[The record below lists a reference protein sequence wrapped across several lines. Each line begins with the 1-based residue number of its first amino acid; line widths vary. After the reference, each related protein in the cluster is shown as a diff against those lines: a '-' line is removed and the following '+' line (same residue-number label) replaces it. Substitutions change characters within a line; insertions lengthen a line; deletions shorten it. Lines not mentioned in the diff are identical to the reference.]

1 MHKWVFGTP
10 RDEWRAEVTYDY
22 GTNKQNVFRI
32 WKGRDVFG
40 EWSLDYA
47 KAVTEGKCPEYLW
60 KYFEALQ
67 QF

>member
-22 GTNKQNVFRI
+22 GTNKNVFRI